1 MGENLKEEKMQILSM
16 VSEGKISAEEGS
28 KLLEALEEKSSPQ
41 VKKSPKWLKIRVY
54 DPEDDD
60 KVNITLPISLLNVG
74 MKIANKFSPEIKEAG
89 LSDDDLKEI
98 FEAIKNGA
106 EGKLVDIDGENGEK
120 VEIIVE

>member
-16 VSEGKISAEEGS
+16 VSEGKISSEEGV
-28 KLLEALEEKSSPQ
+28 KLLDALEEKSSPQ

>member
-16 VSEGKISAEEGS
+16 VSEGKISSEEGV
-28 KLLEALEEKSSPQ
+28 KLLDALEEKSSPQ
-41 VKKSPKWLKIRVY
+41 AKKSPKWLKVRVY
-54 DPEDDD
+54 DPDDD
-60 KVNITLPISLLNVG
+60 NKVNITLPISLLNVG

-89 LSDDDLKEI
+89 LNDDDLKEI